1 MPERRPQVC
10 FEHTGVFL
18 EGGRLRRLFFEFEPV
33 FGIIRKENGF
43 GSSALGVCDGDIL
56 HFGLSDEL
64 LDEFLFHR
72 VEVFGGDLDVI
83 SLPAVHSY
91 FTDDTLMT
99 LAVAK
104 ALCNRGRAQDIA
116 LYNETIRCMRVM
128 GSKYPD
134 AGWGLSFAK
143 WLKAENPQ
151 PYQSFGNGAAMRIS
165 PVGEYARS
173 EEEVRRLSKIVT
185 SVSHD
190 HPDGLKGAE
199 CVAMCVY
206 VAKNGAGRE
215 QILQRVKEEYYPEIT
230 SLSCEELSK
239 TYTFDESC
247 QGTVPQALACFF
259 EGEDFEDTIRNA
271 ISIGGDS
278 DTVAAIAGGV
288 AEAFFGI
295 PTALIDVAKLYLDDD
310 LLRLAE
316 NIEKERKKNG

>member
-1 MPERRPQVC
+1 MWGAIIGDIVGSR
-10 FEHTGVFL
+10 FEHKNYRKKDFS
-18 EGGRLRRLFFEFEPV
+18 LF
-33 FGIIRKENGF
+33 
-43 GSSALGVCDGDIL
+43 SA
-56 HFGLSDEL
+56 
-64 LDEFLFHR
+64 
-72 VEVFGGDLDVI
+72 
-83 SLPAVHSY
+83 HSY

-104 ALCNRGRAQDIA
+104 ALCKCGRAPDIA
-116 LYNETIRCMRVM
+116 LYNETIRCMRVI
-128 GSKYPD
+128 GAKYPY

-173 EEEVRRLSKIVT
+173 EEEAKRLSRIVT
-185 SVSHD
+185 AVSHD
-190 HPDGLKGAE
+190 HPEGLKGAE

-206 VAKNGAGRE
+206 LAKNGTGKE
-215 QILQRVKEEYYPEIT
+215 QIFQRVKEEYYPEIA
-230 SLSCEELSK
+230 SLSCENLSK
-239 TYTFDESC
+239 VYTFDESC
-247 QGTVPQALACFF
+247 RGTVPQALTCFF
-259 EGEDFEDTIRNA
+259 EGKDFEDAIRNA

-310 LLRLAE
+310 LLQLAE
-316 NIEKERKKNG
+316 NIEKEWEKNG